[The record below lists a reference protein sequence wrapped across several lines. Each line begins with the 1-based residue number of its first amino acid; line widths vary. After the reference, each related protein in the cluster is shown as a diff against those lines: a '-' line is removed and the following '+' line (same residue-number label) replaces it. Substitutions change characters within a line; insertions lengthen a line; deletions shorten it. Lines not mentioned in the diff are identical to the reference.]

1 MIFIQLQ
8 WTIKELA
15 KATHQIILNDGIHH
29 EHVAGTGRY
38 VATVYIYAQNITP
51 GDQTRS
57 HLDQNEG
64 EGGKNGCELEEN
76 QKHTTNENKER
87 MIQELQGGG

>member
-1 MIFIQLQ
+1 MWACLEEPKFGREV
-8 WTIKELA
+8 KVYLA
-15 KATHQIILNDGIHH
+15 HH
-29 EHVAGTGRY
+29 EHAAGTGRY
-38 VATVYIYAQNITP
+38 VATVYMYAQNITP